1 MFIFGLLLLLRSLYS
16 IDEWAMSLT
25 VPIVFLSMLF
35 LEMAMVIKRKDTD
48 LDWANDNS
56 S

>member
-1 MFIFGLLLLLRSLYS
+1 L
-16 IDEWAMSLT
+16 AMSLT

-35 LEMAMVIKRKDTD
+35 LEMAMVIKRKDRD
-48 LDWANDNS
+48 LDWVNDNS